1 MQNRLKHLESLVKGV
16 MTSQDPS
23 GSHGN
28 YITNLQTINSR
39 PDEQTFQNLTEIDT
53 GSKELPAPLYE
64 KDGLS
69 NSSGQVVLG
78 PNESTY
84 VGATHWAAILDDV
97 SLYWFVTC
105 KGDIATDTY

>member
-16 MTSQDPS
+16 MTEQSPGGLNDTSQAANGSSQVAVDSQHQNLDEVGASFETAFDPS
-23 GSHGN
+23 HAN
-28 YITNLQTINSR
+28 A
-39 PDEQTFQNLTEIDT
+39 
-53 GSKELPAPLYE
+53 AP
-64 KDGLS
+64 S

-97 SLYWFVTC
+97 SLHVTLL
-105 KGDIATDTY
+105 DLSTN